1 MYYLC
6 ATELDADRIE
16 IEHFET
22 RRISHE
28 GRLSTAALTL
38 FCIVSK
44 HSTVSI

>member
-6 ATELDADRIE
+6 AMELDADRIE
-16 IEHFET
+16 VEHFET
-22 RRISHE
+22 RGLSRE

-38 FCIVSK
+38 FCLVSK